1 MTKIFSSP
9 EAAVADIPDGSSVAI
24 AGFGVGHSYPN
35 SLVIALK
42 EQGARDLC
50 VVANSLGA
58 GEYRP
63 ELLLENGQVS
73 KVILSFSARP
83 GFPSLVEQRA
93 AAGDVQLEMVPQG
106 ILVERLRAAGA
117 GLPAFY
123 SPVTVGTPLAQGKE
137 LREFDGKA
145 YVLERSL
152 PVDYALVRGF
162 RADANGNVEFR
173 GSSMHFHPSFAKG
186 ARVAIVEVEEIVEV
200 GAIPPERVGL
210 PGVFVS
216 RVVLATK
223 KVTIPKGALGRRAPD
238 TRREYFGKPALSRLE
253 FSKRAAALLPEH
265 GYVNLGSGL
274 PTLVASHV
282 SGRNIM
288 LHAENGALG
297 YELLDDAGVPD
308 SDFFDAAGGF
318 IDMRP
323 GGALFD
329 SVVSFEVARSGKLS
343 AVLLG
348 AYQVAQNGDLANWSV
363 PGQVGGG
370 IGGAMDLIAGASKL
384 IIVMEHSDSK
394 GRSKLVRECQYP
406 LTAPQCVDVIVTDLA
421 LLVRRGN
428 RFVLEEIAPGFSVEE
443 IQQLTDME
451 LLVAD
456 NVRVMLPDAKPV

>member
-9 EAAVADIPDGSSVAI
+9 EAAVADIPDGASVAI

-42 EQGARDLC
+42 DQGARDLC

-83 GFPSLVEQRA
+83 GFPSLVEQRV

-137 LREFDGKA
+137 LREFDGKE

-223 KVTIPKGALGRRAPD
+223 KVAIPKGALGRRAPD

-253 FSKRAAALLPEH
+253 FAKRAAALLPEH

-282 SGRNIM
+282 SGRNIT

-297 YELLDDAGVPD
+297 YELLSDSGAPD

-428 RFVLEEIAPGFSVEE
+428 RFVLEEIAPGFSVAE

-451 LLVAD
+451 LLIAD
-456 NVRVMLPDAKPV
+456 DVRVMQPDAEPA

>member
-9 EAAVADIPDGSSVAI
+9 EAAVADIPDGASVAI

-35 SLVIALK
+35 SLVIALRD
-42 EQGARDLC
+42 QGARDLC

-83 GFPSLVEQRA
+83 GLPSLVEQRV

-123 SPVTVGTPLAQGKE
+123 SPVTVGTPLARGKE
-137 LREFDGKA
+137 LREFDGKE

-216 RVVLATK
+216 RVVLASK
-223 KVTIPKGALGRRAPD
+223 KVAIPKGALGRRAPD

-253 FSKRAAALLPEH
+253 FAKRAAALLPEH

-282 SGRNIM
+282 SGRNIT

-297 YELLDDAGVPD
+297 YELLSDSGVPD

-428 RFVLEEIAPGFSVEE
+428 RFVLEEIAPGFSVAE

-451 LLVAD
+451 LLIAD
-456 NVRVMLPDAKPV
+456 DVRVMQPAAEPA